1 MYENHAQDARVRQV
15 DVVPTLSAKAG
26 MGGNNLPIVMSAG
39 FKGGQSANMQTRG
52 IGYEVEKSPT
62 LLAGTVPDVL
72 TVTETIPEKP
82 IVFEPG
88 IASRDGGHIYT
99 DGKAPTL
106 RAEPGDNRPT
116 VVYPLEGNG
125 ARESHKGPGF
135 SESDKMF
142 TLNTVEQHAVAYCI
156 AGPMVDRETT
166 MHGNEISEEV
176 SSTLTAADRHA
187 VYCMGHDERSA
198 QFSPDVTDPLTGSD
212 YKQPPVVAQVSTRG
226 GQSAYAV
233 GNGQLHQAN
242 LQDKTGA
249 LNCMHDQ
256 IAIMQE
262 VAQGSKSSEACAP
275 MTDEDSTDRT

>member
-1 MYENHAQDARVRQV
+1 
-15 DVVPTLSAKAG
+15 
-26 MGGNNLPIVMSAG
+26 MGGNNLPIVTENIPNKDMCVR
-39 FKGGQSANMQTRG
+39 GGYNRLVLNDQGGSVM
-52 IGYEVEKSPT
+52 
-62 LLAGTVPDVL
+62 DVSIN
-72 TVTETIPEKP
+72 VT
-82 IVFEPG
+82 G
-88 IASRDGGHIYT
+88 
-99 DGKAPTL
+99 TL
-106 RAEPGDNRPT
+106 RAEMGGHQPIVMESIPEILSFDTTQDQGGIA

-125 ARESHKGPGF
+125 VRESHRGPGY
-135 SESDKMF
+135 SETDKMF

-166 MHGNEISEEV
+166 MHGTGISEEV

-249 LNCMHDQ
+249 LNCMHAQ